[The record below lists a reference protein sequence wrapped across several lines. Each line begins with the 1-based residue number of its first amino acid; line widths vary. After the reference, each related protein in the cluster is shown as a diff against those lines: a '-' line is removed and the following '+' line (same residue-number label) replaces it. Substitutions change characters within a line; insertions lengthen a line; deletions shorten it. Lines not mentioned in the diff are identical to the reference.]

1 MAKGKSNFLYYI
13 FVILSILVAGVGIAS
28 IALPAFEA
36 TYTIPLIKKDLVASS
51 NLSSFIFGT
60 GELGYSFNGGEP
72 TNTTLTGGLS
82 YLALAGF
89 IGLALGLL
97 LLIILLFKKSKGL
110 ALLAALLL
118 IAGGVCV
125 FFFKEMGTNITVQAG
140 EYIKFEDAAFT
151 DFWKVFGADNI
162 KYGIGTIVF
171 GAAGCLSG
179 VTTLIAAIVKK

>member
-13 FVILSILVAGVGIAS
+13 FIILSIVVAGIGIAS

-36 TYTIPLIKKDLVASS
+36 TYNIPLINKNLVVST
-51 NLSSFIFGT
+51 NLSSFIFGS
-60 GELGYSFNGGEP
+60 GDLGYSFNGGEP
-72 TNTTLTGGLS
+72 AISTLTGGLS
-82 YLALAGF
+82 YLALGGF
-89 IGLALGLL
+89 VALALGLL

-118 IAGGVCV
+118 IAGGVCI
-125 FFFKEMGTNITVQAG
+125 FFYKEMGTNITVQMG
-140 EYIKFEDAAFT
+140 EYIKFEDETFT
-151 DFWKVFGADNI
+151 DFFKYFGADNV